1 MATVSVIKLKVR
13 RGTDSERKLIT
24 LDNGELGYVTD
35 ISSRRL
41 FVGDGVTQGGHPA
54 GARIFSNGSFSS
66 PSTLATAQ
74 VGDLVFNND
83 DTSLYVLT
91 GVDAN
96 FFPNYSSPGAYTF
109 VGPRADNITITTN
122 SGVFLVANGGINEN
136 KIASTTFTNG
146 ITGGRGLKI
155 GINYDNTKIVYVNS
169 KLTVNEASLVL
180 SAINASS
187 LPTTSPAPGSKIL
200 WNDGGTVK
208 VA

>member
-13 RGTDSERKLIT
+13 RGTDAERKLIT
-24 LDNGELGYVTD
+24 LDNGEIGYVTD

-41 FVGDGVTQGGHPA
+41 FVGDGVTKGGHPA
-54 GARIFSNGSFSS
+54 GTRVFSSGSFSS

-74 VGDLVFNND
+74 VGDLIFNND

-96 FFPNYSSPGAYTF
+96 FFPNYASPHEYTF
-109 VGPRADNITITTN
+109 VGPRSDNVTITKTSGLFSVADN
-122 SGVFLVANGGINEN
+122 GINEN
-136 KIASTTFTNG
+136 KITSTTFTNG
-146 ITGGRGLKI
+146 ITGGSGIKI
-155 GINYDNTKIVYVNS
+155 GINYDNNKIVFTN
-169 KLTVNEASLVL
+169 KLTVNESSLVL
-180 SAINASS
+180 SAINAVS
-187 LPTTSPAPGSKIL
+187 LPTSNPGVGTYIL

>member
-13 RGTDSERKLIT
+13 RGTDTERKLIT

-41 FVGDGVTQGGHPA
+41 FVGDGVTKGGYPV
-54 GARIFSNGSFSS
+54 GSKVYYGGSFSS

-74 VGDLVFNND
+74 VGDLVFNSD

-91 GVDAN
+91 GTDSS
-96 FFPNYSSPGAYTF
+96 FFPNYSSPDAYTF
-109 VGPRADNITITTN
+109 VGPRVDFITLTRT
-122 SGVFLVANGGINEN
+122 SGVFSIKDSGVNEN
-136 KIASTTFTNG
+136 KIATTTFTNG
-146 ITGGRGLKI
+146 ITGGGGIKI
-155 GINYDNTKIVYVNS
+155 GINYDNAKIVFSNS
-169 KLTVNEASLVL
+169 KLTVNESSLVL
-180 SAINASS
+180 SAINAAS
-187 LPTTSPAPGSKIL
+187 LPTSNPGIGTKIL